1 MRISDW
7 SSDVCSSDLVRAQ
20 TNDLPQIDR
29 HVLRRIKFLPFARG
43 NEQIL
48 PIWREGEAMGEMT
61 VARNLRNLPPN
72 DFKVPDLCGFA
83 RLIQNP
89 FAPANGCAP
98 HVVLPRFG
106 PAQVNG
112 TTGICGVGTE
122 SEPNRKE

>member
-1 MRISDW
+1 MIRRDRA
-7 SSDVCSSDLVRAQ
+7 VREQ

-72 DFKVPDLCGFA
+72 DFQVPDLCGFA
-83 RLIQNP
+83 RLIQNQ
-89 FAPANGCAP
+89 F
-98 HVVLPRFG
+98 R
-106 PAQVNG
+106 
-112 TTGICGVGTE
+112 
-122 SEPNRKE
+122 SEEHTSELQSLMRNAYAVFCLKKKNI